1 MCSYVAMC
9 FKKNVYAFGKS
20 KLRHFIVYVLVSTFL
35 ALEFNIIFSD
45 NFNTTIEWQ
54 Q

>member
-9 FKKNVYAFGKS
+9 LKNDTYTFEKR

-35 ALEFNIIFSD
+35 ALEFNIIF
-45 NFNTTIEWQ
+45 
-54 Q
+54 